1 MINFIINTNI
11 GMFHFLLLGL
21 LLFLIGLLGTIISKN
36 LLRILISLEIMF
48 CGITLNLATFAV
60 YNDKTH
66 FIGEIT
72 ALFVIVMTTVHLAI
86 GTAIALNIF
95 QLKGTVDIEEI
106 GELKG

>member
-1 MINFIINTNI
+1 MVNFILNANI

-21 LLFLIGLLGTIISKN
+21 FLFLIGLLGTIISKN

-60 YNDKTH
+60 YNDSTH
-66 FIGEIT
+66 FMGGIT
-72 ALFVIVMTTVHLAI
+72 ALFVIVMTTVHIAI
-86 GTAIALNIF
+86 GATIALNIF
-95 QLKGTVDIEEI
+95 HLKGTVDIEEI